1 MILNINSQG
10 VIGITSNIL
19 IVSEIQ
25 RRGYNMAGKTI
36 ILRIR
41 TEQILMKMGY
51 RIKKARLRRNI
62 RAEVLAEQAGISK
75 GTLSAVEKGISTVSI
90 GAYAAVLHV
99 LGMEEDFGFIAMDEE
114 GKKKYHE
121 LCLLPR
127 ERATKRKDD

>member
-1 MILNINSQG
+1 
-10 VIGITSNIL
+10 
-19 IVSEIQ
+19 
-25 RRGYNMAGKTI
+25 MAGKTT
-36 ILRIR
+36 ILRSH

-99 LGMEEDFGFIAMDEE
+99 LGMEEDFGCIAMDE
-114 GKKKYHE
+114 
-121 LCLLPR
+121 
-127 ERATKRKDD
+127 

>member
-1 MILNINSQG
+1 
-10 VIGITSNIL
+10 
-19 IVSEIQ
+19 
-25 RRGYNMAGKTI
+25 MAGKTT

-121 LCLLPR
+121 LCLFPR